1 MRTRN
6 LFLSTRGA
14 TLAAVAFAVVAAS
27 SPGAARAGTPH
38 RALAGDVEEL
48 PGEIAVDLRD
58 DLDDAAVALFARDF
72 GLADL
77 TPNGAESA
85 RDRLERAH
93 VAPADE
99 GALLARLRA
108 DPRVEAAEPMYVVRA
123 SFVPDDP
130 LYKDQWHM
138 PRVGAE
144 RAWEYSCGVGA
155 TVAVID
161 TGVACYDDGPFKK
174 GTDLV
179 GTRCTAGWNFVDDRA
194 EAWDDQGHGS
204 HVAGTIAQTTNN
216 GAGVSGL
223 AHCARLMPVKVLN
236 EFGWGTSADVA
247 QGIRWAADHGAQVIN
262 LSLGSSAKSL
272 VIEAAVKH
280 ALARKVTVVA
290 AAGNSGGKVGYPAG
304 YEGVIAVS
312 ATNQQDGLAWFSSRG
327 PEVVIA
333 APGVAVT
340 QQTVCNHGRD
350 ACELFTALSGTSMAS
365 PHVAGAAAMLV
376 AEGVTDPAAIRRAL
390 ESTADPKDD
399 AAKFGAG
406 ILNAGAA
413 AAKVHWR
420 HAAVRALLA
429 VGLFVALARRIRRKG
444 GDPAKGP
451 GVVLGALVAG
461 LGLLFFAPLLGL
473 ATKAG
478 KLRWL
483 VELAARPLGE
493 WDLVASA
500 SVHRWL
506 PLANAIP
513 VIALTTLLFGVR
525 RLRPLLA
532 GLAIGMAAF
541 TGQLAIAGEVA
552 TPFPMLATRA
562 WLVVNALVCAWIAAV
577 ALDRK
582 PS

>member
-6 LFLSTRGA
+6 LFLTTTLSVLALGA
-14 TLAAVAFAVVAAS
+14 VAAS
-27 SPGAARAGTPH
+27 SPSDARASTPH
-38 RALAGDVEEL
+38 RAIAEAVEEI
-48 PGEIAVDLRD
+48 PGEIAIDLRD
-58 DLDDAAVALFARDF
+58 DLDDAAVASFARDF

-77 TPNGAESA
+77 LPNGKGSA
-85 RDRLERAH
+85 TDRVERAH
-93 VAPADE
+93 VAEADE
-99 GALLARLRA
+99 GALLARLRS

-130 LYKDQWHM
+130 LYRDQWHM

-144 RAWEYSCGVGA
+144 KAWEYACGQGV

-161 TGVACYDDGPFKK
+161 TGVACYDDAPFKK
-174 GTDLV
+174 GSDLL
-179 GTRCTAGWNFVDDRA
+179 GTRCTGGWNFVDDRK

-262 LSLGSSAKSL
+262 LSLGSSAKSA
-272 VIEAAVKH
+272 VIESAVKH

-290 AAGNSGGKVGYPAG
+290 AAGNSGGKVGFPAG
-304 YEGVIAVS
+304 YDGVIAVS
-312 ATNQQDGLAWFSSRG
+312 ATNQTDGLAWFSSRG
-327 PEVVIA
+327 PEIAIA

-350 ACELFTALSGTSMAS
+350 ACEIFTALSGTSMAS

-376 AEGVTDPAAIRRAL
+376 SQGVTDPEAVRSAL
-390 ESTADPKDD
+390 QSTADPKDD
-399 AAKFGAG
+399 ATKFGAG
-406 ILNAGAA
+406 ILNVGAA

-420 HAAVRALLA
+420 HVAVRAVLAIGLLM
-429 VGLFVALARRIRRKG
+429 LLARRVRRKG
-444 GDPAKGP
+444 GEPARGF
-451 GVVLGALVAG
+451 GTWLGLLVAG
-461 LGLLFFAPLLGL
+461 VGLAFFAPLLGL
-473 ATKAG
+473 AAKAG
-478 KLRWL
+478 RLRIL
-483 VELAARPLGE
+483 VELASRPLGE

-500 SVHRWL
+500 QVHRWL

-532 GLAIGMAAF
+532 GLAIGMTAF
-541 TGQLAIAGEVA
+541 TTQLAIAGEVA
-552 TPFPMLATRA
+552 TPFPMLATRL
-562 WLVVNALVCAWIAAV
+562 WLVLNAGICAWIALI

-582 PS
+582 PN